1 MRFKE
6 EPTHRPP
13 AAAVPRAHAASSHP
27 IPHFPIAPREVRCTL
42 RCTLVPCVHVVST
55 FLLTVRLAT

>member
-27 IPHFPIAPREVRCTL
+27 IPHFPIAPRHVRCTV
-42 RCTLVPCVHVVST
+42 VPCVHVVST
-55 FLLTVRLAT
+55 FHLTVRLAT